1 MKLVQFQLFSQAYF
15 DGFTYNLKYS
25 RYLKL
30 DCECNEEIPNT
41 ICKLYNSETLLL
53 ECRSVTS
60 TDIGN
65 LIKLQHLGVPKD
77 GIAIRQATKSAN
89 AGSLRNQ
96 GPENV
101 SSLEEVSD
109 ATSYLRRSDLMAAE
123 LLAYEVKDFFKG
135 KDAILK
141 LEFEELFKAKRM
153 RTIMWQQDSSD
164 DHTLKFSRLEKLEE
178 WSFIEGGVLPRLK
191 NLCFEDCH
199 KLKMTLLGDYFPS
212 LTELVVINCEELI
225 PLILPRAQLMQAP
238 LITLKKIAFRIDSE
252 FYYST
257 SVDSSAAIQAKPF
270 FRSLETLKFLDMK
283 KFEEW
288 SFIKGGVFPRL
299 KNLYFQSCLRLKV
312 TFLDKLEEWSFIEGG
327 VFPRLKKLRIESC
340 HYLRCLPKELPASL
354 SDLHINYCQLL
365 RSRFEEWSFIE
376 GGVFPRLKN
385 LQLRGCERLK
395 VTLLADYFPSLTDL
409 EI

>member
-1 MKLVQFQLFSQAYF
+1 
-15 DGFTYNLKYS
+15 
-25 RYLKL
+25 
-30 DCECNEEIPNT
+30 
-41 ICKLYNSETLLL
+41 
-53 ECRSVTS
+53 
-60 TDIGN
+60 
-65 LIKLQHLGVPKD
+65 
-77 GIAIRQATKSAN
+77 
-89 AGSLRNQ
+89 
-96 GPENV
+96 
-101 SSLEEVSD
+101 
-109 ATSYLRRSDLMAAE
+109 
-123 LLAYEVKDFFKG
+123 
-135 KDAILK
+135 
-141 LEFEELFKAKRM
+141 
-153 RTIMWQQDSSD
+153 MWQQDSSD
-164 DHTLKFSRLEKLEE
+164 DHVKMLNIEHLDKSFPDLRVLSIEDKSLETLKFSRLEKLEE

-238 LITLKKIAFRIDSE
+238 LITLKKIAFSLEEVSDAATPSLKNSE

-299 KNLYFQSCLRLKV
+299 KNLYFQS
-312 TFLDKLEEWSFIEGG
+312 G